1 MAMWIGGYHS
11 CSQCES
17 RHGPGGG
24 EVGSCALPLL
34 ARVLEGGVLRHL
46 VKSSCVCVLLRLDWT
61 GLDEVDA
68 VSNRFVGTDTGKDGV
83 FDIYI
88 CVEISIMDEPI
99 IDTYL

>member
-17 RHGPGGG
+17 RHGPRGGG

-34 ARVLEGGVLRHL
+34 ARVLESGVLRHL
-46 VKSSCVCVLLRLDWT
+46 VKSSCVCAPAPGLDWA

-68 VSNRFVGTDTGKDGV
+68 VSNRFVGTDTGKDGDGV
-83 FDIYI
+83 FDIY
-88 CVEISIMDEPI
+88 VLR
-99 IDTYL
+99 YQ